1 MAETDPIGVIE
12 PTQDERTMAV
22 LAQVLQ
28 TVGSWIAPLIILVIK
43 RESRFVSFHALQVLL
58 LQIAYMMAMAVFM
71 VIGFG
76 TFFLTIA
83 HQTASHSPPP
93 PTFFVLFPMI
103 WLGFMGLWAGMLAI
117 AVVYGIRAG
126 RGEWAEY
133 PLLGP
138 LSRKIL
144 KIEPPIAVA
153 S

>member
-1 MAETDPIGVIE
+1 MAETDLIGVIE

-43 RESRFVSFHALQVLL
+43 RESRFVSFHAVQALL

-93 PTFFVLFPMI
+93 PTF
-103 WLGFMGLWAGMLAI
+103 
-117 AVVYGIRAG
+117 
-126 RGEWAEY
+126 
-133 PLLGP
+133 
-138 LSRKIL
+138 LSC
-144 KIEPPIAVA
+144 
-153 S
+153 SQ

>member
-1 MAETDPIGVIE
+1 
-12 PTQDERTMAV
+12 
-22 LAQVLQ
+22 
-28 TVGSWIAPLIILVIK
+28 
-43 RESRFVSFHALQVLL
+43 
-58 LQIAYMMAMAVFM
+58 
-71 VIGFG
+71 
-76 TFFLTIA
+76 
-83 HQTASHSPPP
+83 
-93 PTFFVLFPMI
+93 MI